1 MISPTRVGRLDFIC
15 RIPASWKFGVG
26 TGSRHIRAVGARLLP
41 FTVPA
46 TTKSI
51 GYRYLPSRASQRE
64 RTALSKSY
72 DKSLRCIVWFDQSLK
87 VRSFGCLYSRIRRAY
102 QGGRTFP
109 SSPSQTRSSTGPMIS
124 PTIATRAFAHP
135 KRSAGVLC
143 AGSMGASFASGLQ
156 CLVIVISSPVCW
168 TRSINS
174 RHVALNSVAEIS
186 ITRP

>member
-1 MISPTRVGRLDFIC
+1 VTSPARVGRLDFIC
-15 RIPASWKFGVG
+15 RIPASWKFGAG
-26 TGSRHIRAVGARLLP
+26 TGSRHIRAVKARLLP
-41 FTVPA
+41 CTVPA

-51 GYRYLPSRASQRE
+51 GYRCLPSPAFQRE
-64 RTALSKSY
+64 RTALKSY
-72 DKSLRCIVWFDQSLK
+72 DESLRCIVLFDQSLK
-87 VRSFGCLYSRIRRAY
+87 VRNFGCLYSRIRRAY

-124 PTIATRAFAHP
+124 PTIVTRSFAHP

-143 AGSMGASFASGLQ
+143 AGSKGASFASGLP

-174 RHVALNSVAEIS
+174 RHVALNPVAEIS
-186 ITRP
+186 IIWP